1 MLTRILSTDSRRCAG
16 IVLGM
21 VLAGCATMLLFA
33 ALSAPILDLAA
44 VQDFD
49 AERAAWFFAHADPTV
64 QDVFRVITVFGSEVL
79 WVVGFG
85 LGATFIARRDWT
97 LLAGWALAM
106 AVGKLWNMG
115 LKEWI
120 AAPRPAFDGWTNPEG
135 GYGYPSGHT
144 MQATIAYGMLAYL
157 AWRRVISRR
166 ARAALI
172 VAAAAIIVLIGL
184 SRLVLVVHFP
194 SQVIGALLAG
204 GLWLLASAGFTAHL
218 RGCDGVCSGQRQ
230 HEGQEEARETI

>member
-1 MLTRILSTDSRRCAG
+1 MPERTSHAGPRRHTRIALR
-16 IVLGM
+16 I
-21 VLAGCATMLLFA
+21 VLAGCAAMLLFGL
-33 ALSAPILDLAA
+33 LSAPALDLAT
-44 VQDFD
+44 VRDFD
-49 AERAAWFFAHADPTV
+49 AESAAWFHTHADPAI
-64 QDVFRVITVFGSEVL
+64 QDVFGVITAFGSPVL
-79 WVVGFG
+79 WVLGFG
-85 LGATFIARRDWT
+85 LGAILIARRDWP

-106 AVGKLWNMG
+106 AAGHLWNMG

-157 AWRRVISRR
+157 IWHRISAPRGR
-166 ARAALI
+166 ALL
-172 VAAAAIIVLIGL
+172 VAGVAAIIALIGL

-204 GLWLLASAGFTAHL
+204 GLWLLTSVAFTAGL
-218 RGCDGVCSGQRQ
+218 CGRDQVYSEQRQ
-230 HEGQEEARETI
+230 REQQEETS

>member
-1 MLTRILSTDSRRCAG
+1 VI
-16 IVLGM
+16 
-21 VLAGCATMLLFA
+21 
-33 ALSAPILDLAA
+33 SA
-44 VQDFD
+44 
-49 AERAAWFFAHADPTV
+49 
-64 QDVFRVITVFGSEVL
+64 FGSPVL
-79 WVVGFG
+79 WVLGLG

-97 LLAGWALAM
+97 LLVGWVLAM

-157 AWRRVISRR
+157 IWRRAVSRR
-166 ARAALI
+166 ARAALV
-172 VAAAAIIVLIGL
+172 VAAVAVIALIGL

-204 GLWLLASAGFTAHL
+204 GLWLLTSVAFTATW
-218 RGCDGVCSGQRQ
+218 RGRDRVYSEYRQREQ
-230 HEGQEEARETI
+230 QEETL

>member
-1 MLTRILSTDSRRCAG
+1 MLTQIQSTHSRRRAW
-16 IVLGM
+16 IALWL
-21 VLAGCATMLLFA
+21 VLACCAAMLLFA
-33 ALSAPILDLAA
+33 VLSVPLLDLGV

-49 AERAAWFFAHADPTV
+49 AESTAWFHAHADPAV
-64 QDVFRVITVFGSEVL
+64 QDVLSVISAFGSPVL
-79 WVVGFG
+79 WVLGLG

-97 LLAGWALAM
+97 LLAGWVLAM

-157 AWRRVISRR
+157 IWRRAVSRR
-166 ARAALI
+166 ARAALV
-172 VAAAAIIVLIGL
+172 VAAVAVIALIGL

-204 GLWLLASAGFTAHL
+204 GLWLLTSVAFTATW
-218 RGCDGVCSGQRQ
+218 RGRDRVYSEYRQREQ
-230 HEGQEEARETI
+230 QEETL